1 MKIKKFN
8 ESVQDV
14 NFEGTMVHAHFD
26 DWEGLYIDGE
36 LFEEGHSLYWVR
48 LLEKLIEKGVDLN
61 KYKIKSFPRYLT
73 EEDGDELGGN
83 LPKNSIDLYKRLNIE
98 L

>member
-14 NFEGTMVHAHFD
+14 SFEGTMVSARFD

-36 LFEEGHSLYWVR
+36 LFEEGHSIHWSR
-48 LLEKLIEKGVDLN
+48 LLQKLIEKGVDLS
-61 KYKIKSFPRYLT
+61 KYKLTSFPRYLT
-73 EEDGDELGGN
+73 EEDGDELGGS
-83 LPKNSIDLYKRLNIE
+83 LPKKLIDLYKTLNIE